1 MKTQLPA
8 EHRIELR
15 RSRTG
20 LGCPRAKRT
29 ICSAVQAALG
39 AEGVTKP
46 ALISVLLT
54 DDETIRTLNA
64 QFREID
70 RATDVLS
77 FPMNELE
84 PGAFCAAD
92 CERDEET
99 GVLLLGDMVLSLER
113 AAVQAEEYGH
123 TLEREIAY
131 LTVHS
136 VLHLLGYDHM
146 DEGPQKAQMR
156 AKEEAILG
164 ALGIART

>member
-1 MKTQLPA
+1 MKTELPVG
-8 EHRIELR
+8 HTVELR

-20 LGCPRAKRT
+20 LGCPSAKSIIRR
-29 ICSAVQAALG
+29 AVQTALQ
-39 AEGVTKP
+39 AEGVDEP
-46 ALISVLLT
+46 ALVSVLLT

-84 PGAFCAAD
+84 PGAFCAVD

-99 GVLLLGDMVLSLER
+99 SALLLGDMVLSLER
-113 AAVQAEEYGH
+113 AAAQAEEYGH

-136 VLHLLGYDHM
+136 VLHLLGYDHV

-156 AKEEAILG
+156 AREEAILG
-164 ALGIART
+164 ALGIVRA

>member
-1 MKTQLPA
+1 MKSQQPA
-8 EHRIELR
+8 EHTIDLR

-20 LGCPRAKRT
+20 LGCPRAKGIIRRT
-29 ICSAVQAALG
+29 AQAALR
-39 AEGVTKP
+39 AEGVDEP

-64 QFREID
+64 EFREID

-84 PGAFCAAD
+84 PGAFCAAG

-99 GVLLLGDMVLSLER
+99 GALLLGDMVLSLER
-113 AAVQAEEYGH
+113 AAAQAEEYGH

-136 VLHLLGYDHM
+136 ALHLLGYDHM
-146 DEGPQKAQMR
+146 DEGPQKARMR
-156 AKEEAILG
+156 AREEAILG
-164 ALGIART
+164 ALGIVRT